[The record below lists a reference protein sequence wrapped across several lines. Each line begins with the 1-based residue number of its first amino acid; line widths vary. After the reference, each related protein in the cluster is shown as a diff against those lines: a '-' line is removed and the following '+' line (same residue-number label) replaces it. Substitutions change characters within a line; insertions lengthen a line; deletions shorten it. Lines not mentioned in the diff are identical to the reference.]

1 MRYADDGWE
10 VFPLYGIVNGR
21 CECGTNCGSPGKHP
35 RVPWSTAATT
45 DPEQIEEWW
54 RQWPNANIGV
64 ATGKRSGI
72 YVIDI
77 DNKASVELAPGVLT
91 GEGEHSV
98 RQKEMEIGPLSET
111 KTVVT
116 GSGGTHL
123 IYLYPQT
130 DTTELMPNRS
140 GILPSVDTRGDGGYI
155 VAAPSL
161 HISGNR
167 YRWIEESSPI
177 EKMSAGWAT
186 FVSTAPSNVGKGI
199 DLELPEGFH
208 ISAGEG
214 RHDWLFKMG
223 AKLRGQHG
231 LSAVPLYGALA
242 AYNRQVCVPPLS
254 HADVEH
260 IVESCMK
267 YEPEMVWTVD
277 TSDPL
282 VIAEGADLATI
293 LYDFMME
300 EPPRFVPLVKGLL
313 NSGECMIFGGPPNVG
328 KTWAMMDMMIAI
340 AAGDRFLGKF
350 DAAQQPVLFIDEE
363 GSRRGDWERF
373 NLLLAGR
380 GLSSVGIPLYTKI
393 DSGIRLDSE
402 AGLATLSRLIE
413 RYKPGA
419 VFLDSLVRVHGA
431 SESDNRQMATFFA
444 RVKTLMNT
452 YGASFIFTHHVRKPG
467 KDAEE
472 DPIWMLRGASDIQ
485 GFPDGVLIGLPT
497 KNHDETKVIHTKMRN
512 GPKLDSFIMRRVI
525 DDQEAKLGVLKTDEE
540 VAGERAKIMEAIRDS
555 PHGFTRAED
564 LATATGLDLSTVV
577 REAGAMST
585 AGYLNSRKL
594 GGGWLYQIPLAAG

>member
-1 MRYADDGWE
+1 LW
-10 VFPLYGIVNGR
+10 GIVNGR

-35 RVPWSTAATT
+35 RVPWVTSATT
-45 DPEQIEEWW
+45 DPDTIEGWW
-54 RQWPNANIGV
+54 KQWPNANIGV

-77 DNKASVELAPGVLT
+77 DNKASVELAPGVLVA
-91 GEGEHSV
+91 EGDHSL
-98 RQKEMEIGPLSET
+98 RQKENEIGRLSET
-111 KTVVT
+111 KTVIT

-123 IYLYPQT
+123 IYQYPEN
-130 DTTELMPNRS
+130 TTEPIANRS
-140 GILPSVDTRGDGGYI
+140 GLLPSVDTRGDGGYI

-167 YRWIEESSPI
+167 YRWIEESSPTA
-177 EKMSAGWAT
+177 KMPAGWLT
-186 FVSTAPSNVGKGI
+186 FVSTAPSNVGKGTE
-199 DLELPEGFH
+199 LEFPDGFH

-214 RHDWLFKMG
+214 RHDWLFKVG

-231 LSAVPLYGALA
+231 LPAVALYGALA
-242 AYNRQVCVPPLS
+242 AYNKSVCVPPIS
-254 HADVEH
+254 HGELEH

-277 TSDPL
+277 TSDAPA
-282 VIAEGADLATI
+282 IEEGADLATL

-300 EPPRFVPLVKGLL
+300 EPPAFVPMVNGLL

-328 KTWAMMDMMIAI
+328 KTWALMDMMVAI
-340 AAGDRFLGKF
+340 AAGEKFLGRF
-350 DAAQQPVLFIDEE
+350 DTQRQPVLFIDEE

-380 GLSSVGIPLYTKI
+380 DLSSVGLPLYTKI
-393 DSGIRLDSE
+393 DSGIRLDSDQ
-402 AGLATLSRLIE
+402 GLATLSRLIE

-485 GFPDGVLIGLPT
+485 GFPDGVLIALPT

-525 DDQEAKLGVLKTDEE
+525 DEDSAKLGVLRSEE
-540 VAGERAKIMEAIRDS
+540 EASADRQKIIQAIVES
-555 PHGFTRAED
+555 PRGFVTAEE
-564 LATATGLDLSTVV
+564 LASATGLPLSVV
-577 REAGAMST
+577 VQEAGTMST
-585 AGYLNSRKL
+585 AGVLNSHKR
-594 GGGWLYQIPLAAG
+594 GGGWLYQIPLETD